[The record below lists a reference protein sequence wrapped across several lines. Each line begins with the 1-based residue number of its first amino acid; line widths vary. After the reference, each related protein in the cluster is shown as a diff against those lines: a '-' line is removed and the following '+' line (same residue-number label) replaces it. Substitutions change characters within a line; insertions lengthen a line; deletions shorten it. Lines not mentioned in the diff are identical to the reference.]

1 MPVFLSILVW
11 PAYILDSPDVM
22 AVLNILLSVFNVV
35 LLLITLPPWRRTEF
49 GIAEEPSEQ
58 EEDDWHDE
66 QAEERARKIAEEIEA
81 FVNKGQ
87 GFLDPHL
94 RIDNVVEHC
103 SYSRTY
109 VSHVFKTHF
118 GGFSRYVNTLR
129 LKHYDQY
136 MAQHPNATKE
146 AAAQESGFIS
156 YVAYYKVKNRLER
169 E

>member
-1 MPVFLSILVW
+1 M
-11 PAYILDSPDVM
+11 
-22 AVLNILLSVFNVV
+22 
-35 LLLITLPPWRRTEF
+35 
-49 GIAEEPSEQ
+49 
-58 EEDDWHDE
+58 
-66 QAEERARKIAEEIEA
+66 
-81 FVNKGQ
+81 
-87 GFLDPHL
+87 

-156 YVAYYKVKNRLER
+156 YVAYYKVKDRLER